1 MNQRLARVFR
11 LSALSVA
18 AMVATTLPAMAAAE
32 LSPVEQAR
40 ELLKLYA
47 YEAHA
52 SSDDRFL
59 PRKVTSDDNGT
70 RHVRMERRYRG
81 LRVIGGEVVVNMD
94 ATGRLIDLDV
104 SLPDT
109 VSLDSLEA
117 NVSET
122 QALQFAEAAFVGHSD
137 GMARTERVIYARA
150 GRPQL
155 AYDVRMSGR
164 YDGAAHAVHHFVIDA
179 VQMRLLD
186 QWDEAGS
193 SAT

>member
-1 MNQRLARVFR
+1 MFR
-11 LSALSVA
+11 LSALSGA
-18 AMVATTLPAMAAAE
+18 AMVATPLPAMAAAE
-32 LSPVEQAR
+32 LSPVEQAC
-40 ELLKLYA
+40 ELLKLCA

-94 ATGRLIDLDV
+94 STGRLIDLDV

-109 VSLDSLEA
+109 VNLDALEA

-122 QALQFAEAAFVGHSD
+122 QALQFAEEPSSVTPTAWREPSASS
-137 GMARTERVIYARA
+137 MPAPA
-150 GRPQL
+150 GRSWPMTC
-155 AYDVRMSGR
+155 A
-164 YDGAAHAVHHFVIDA
+164 
-179 VQMRLLD
+179 
-186 QWDEAGS
+186 
-193 SAT
+193 